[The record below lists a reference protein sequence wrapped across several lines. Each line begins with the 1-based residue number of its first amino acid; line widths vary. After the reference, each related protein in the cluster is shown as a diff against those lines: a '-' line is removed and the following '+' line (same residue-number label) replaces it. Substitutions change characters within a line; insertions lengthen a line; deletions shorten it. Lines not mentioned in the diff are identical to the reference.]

1 MESSFKA
8 TVNNQFEFDV
18 KDLAHLDIIPID
30 DFTFHILKDGQAT
43 RAEVVQR
50 NFEKKQFSIKINGN
64 SYEIKLADEYDQLVK
79 KLGLTTVVAYKVKD
93 VKAPMP
99 GLVVGVNVE
108 IGQAVTRG
116 DALLILEAMKME
128 NVLKSPGDG
137 VVKSI
142 NVSKGMA
149 VDKGAVLIE
158 ME

>member
-18 KDLAHLDIIPID
+18 NNLAQLDIVSID
-30 DFTFHILKDGQAT
+30 DFTFHILKNGEAI
-43 RAEVVQR
+43 RAEIVQR
-50 NFEKKQFSIKINGN
+50 DFVKKQFTIKINGN
-64 SYEIKLADEYDQLVK
+64 AYDIKLADEYDQLVK
-79 KLGLTTVVAYKVKD
+79 KLGLTTAVAYKVKD

-108 IGQAVTRG
+108 VGQSVTRG

-137 VVKSI
+137 VVKAI
-142 NVSKGMA
+142 RVSKGMA